1 MSLVAPMFANY
12 RVQGKAKL
20 KAYGNSTPATC
31 LFQRLKEA
39 KFRKQHITVSLL
51 PSGQI
56 IASRNTVPG
65 KSYTE
70 AAAGH
75 KPQTT
80 KTTKARDEKTK
91 PMELAT

>member
-1 MSLVAPMFANY
+1 MFATY
-12 RVQGKAKL
+12 SARGDAKV
-20 KAYGNSTPATC
+20 KAYRNSTPANRH
-31 LFQRLKEA
+31 FQRLKEPTR
-39 KFRKQHITVSLL
+39 RKQHITVSLL

-56 IASRNTVPG
+56 IVSRNTVSG

-70 AAAGH
+70 AAVGH